1 MWGMNAKLKLGFS
14 WHALPLTCVR
24 KFAPEKDL
32 KSIRSRNDGW
42 RISVGIS
49 PDRQT
54 VLIRRPSDLFTNLS
68 RFPTEI
74 FLTREL

>member
-1 MWGMNAKLKLGFS
+1 MGRMNAKLKLGFS

-68 RFPTEI
+68 RFLTEI
-74 FLTREL
+74 FLAREL